1 MTTNS
6 FQFDESF
13 NLEKIESEIQKTK
26 KLIAFLQSKINSNI
40 GTKTTFTDLQIA
52 KNHLQILSRDC
63 EIATNVKPIIKE
75 QSLHE
80 KYQRQHPSNQNHAED
95 LQQISLGI
103 EKSD

>member
-6 FQFDESF
+6 FQFGKSSH
-13 NLEKIESEIQKTK
+13 LAKIEAEIQKTK
-26 KLIAFLQSKINSNI
+26 KLIAFLQSKLDKNNRKK
-40 GTKTTFTDLQIA
+40 KTAIDLQIA

-63 EIATNVKPIIKE
+63 EIAANVKPIIKE
-75 QSLHE
+75 QSLNE
-80 KYQRQHPSNQNHAED
+80 KHQRQRPSNQNHAED